1 MRFSQFPLLGL
12 LLALLVGARV
22 GSPGTPLDSNATIA
36 VTNKSEKQ
44 SPLRK
49 VTSRAGGSTT
59 VSAASGG
66 CDSITANVKD
76 ELLQLSV
83 PTRSPRPCVSP
94 LPPVWKEMCKLNPS
108 YHSDSDLPSK
118 EDLDGSREAF
128 LQRCLV
134 SKTLANERPVITS
147 IMASV
152 ANPLRTHLGLTT
164 DRTIEAIQV
173 AAAEANFLPQSHY
186 LPWPAPPSS
195 SDSQTSPESQ
205 DQSDSADP
213 GVLIFR
219 NNDAARSSPQ
229 YLAVFLIPE
238 LPTEGLD
245 RKVFAAAESIIEQVS
260 PRSAVLFFAGPT
272 FSGSWTSLEEINR
285 NLVPNKCILAFSG
298 SVTNPRPDTNQ
309 EPGCFSVEPTLKLTQ
324 TTDDKALVSFIS
336 GARTFGYRPDEI
348 AILSEE
354 GTQYGTRQS
363 DLSTPP
369 EVHSWLSLS
378 SMRHKGPLLL
388 LHFPREISKLRNAY
402 GAETSSVTQPAAAS
416 AQTDLQ
422 LSWQDSEATRGDDVQ
437 TYGRGQTPLSQE
449 TALST
454 LSITLRARNIK
465 ALGILA
471 TDPIDVA
478 FLIHSIRQ
486 SSPDVRLFLRNPDL
500 LYLRT
505 PDVASLNGTLLV
517 SNTPLI
523 PQNQFWSLPRDVDRN
538 RLITFPSASQESQYN
553 AFVLLL
559 ERADLA
565 PPKKKMRLLEWGWP
579 AGESADSGASQM
591 GAASRPLW
599 LATIGTATNYPV
611 KILNLEGVDES
622 KLALHSLDLGKPQF
636 APLLLW
642 ASIALLGILHAFGLR
657 YKDAVPSAIKPDFDL
672 TDESSAVTLVRRSC
686 HLVAI
691 LTITLAQLIL
701 GSSYLFFWRSDDW
714 YKLAALAVALVTLG
728 LLGVVGLQV
737 RTLCLV
743 QQQQK
748 RLAVPYEGAKIVD
761 IANVIYGTVIAGSI
775 IVLAGMTWLLMTMPS
790 HFENAFFHFR
800 NLNLASGVAVALP
813 IASVLLV
820 IYCGIWGYLR
830 RVAYWERQYVEMFD
844 LLLDPVIRG
853 DLSAEGAAIGKCLIG
868 RFEDEG
874 WWISFWL
881 TLVLFVLTFRPWRTL
896 DIIEPLRVWCFLFFF
911 FVLALVIVWLNC
923 FRFLNIWVHLRNILE
938 HLEKLPIRP
947 AFCRLPRQKSSPIL
961 QWGESRSALLPLV
974 LDRLRALKKEYGTQ
988 QNVRL
993 LEDFEAK
1000 VIALTKQGVVQTAI
1014 LERKVVGGAP
1024 MRILRTFSISR
1035 KELVQ
1040 GARDEM
1046 TTVIDTLS
1054 GWLLKEYWS
1063 CGSSGTKEGQEPK
1076 PVDLKFVLAEDIV
1089 ALPFYAYIHR
1099 VIDELRNI
1107 LFFLGIAVSLL
1118 FAALHT
1124 YAFRADQAIDWW
1136 FFGLFAFLGGGI
1148 ALIIAQ
1154 MERNALLSR
1163 LTNTTPGE
1171 LGTGFYLELL
1181 KYGAIPFL
1189 TIVGSQVPSV
1199 SNLVLKWVQPALQA
1213 LH

>member
-1 MRFSQFPLLGL
+1 MRFSQLPLLGL
-12 LLALLVGARV
+12 LLALLVGTRV
-22 GSPGTPLDSNATIA
+22 GTPGTQLGSNDDTA
-36 VTNKSEKQ
+36 NKPQKK
-44 SPLRK
+44 SPQPR
-49 VTSRAGGSTT
+49 GGSPAGPANALATNEN
-59 VSAASGG
+59 
-66 CDSITANVKD
+66 CDSLTASAKD
-76 ELLQLSV
+76 KLLSLSI
-83 PTRSPRPCVSP
+83 SPPGSRPCVSP
-94 LPPVWKEMCKLNPS
+94 LPPVWKEICKLNPS

-118 EDLDGSREAF
+118 DDLEASREAF
-128 LQRCLV
+128 LERCLV
-134 SKTLANERPVITS
+134 GNTPAKERPVITS

-186 LPWPAPPSS
+186 LPWPALPSS

-205 DQSDSADP
+205 DQSDPADP

-245 RKVFAAAESIIEQVS
+245 RKVFAAAESIVEQVS

-298 SVTNPRPDTNQ
+298 SVTNPRLDTIQ
-309 EPGCFSVEPTLKLTQ
+309 EPDCFSVEPTLKLTQ
-324 TTDDKALVSFIS
+324 TTDDKALLSFIS
-336 GARTFGYRPDEI
+336 GAGTFGYRPDEI

-363 DLSTPP
+363 NLSAPP
-369 EVHSWLSLS
+369 ETHPLLSLS
-378 SMRHKGPLLL
+378 ATQHKGPLLI

-402 GAETSSVTQPAAAS
+402 GAEASSATQAAS
-416 AQTDLQ
+416 ASPQTDLQ

-454 LSITLRARNIK
+454 LSITLKARNIK

-471 TDPIDVA
+471 TDPMDVA
-478 FLIHSIRQ
+478 FLIHSIKQ

-523 PQNQFWSLPRDVDRN
+523 PQNQFWSSPQDADQN

-559 ERADLA
+559 EKAGLA
-565 PPKKKMRLLEWGWP
+565 PPSKKKMKLLEWGWP
-579 AGESADSGASQM
+579 SGKSADAEASLM
-591 GAASRPLW
+591 GGTSRPLW

-611 KILNLEGVDES
+611 KILNSEGVDES
-622 KLALHSLDLGKPQF
+622 RLALHSLDLGKPQF

-657 YKDAVPSAIKPDFDL
+657 YKDAVPSALKPDFDL
-672 TDESSAVTLVRRSC
+672 TDENSAVTLVRRSC

-701 GSSYLFFWRSDDW
+701 GSSYLFFWSSDVW

-743 QQQQK
+743 QLQQK
-748 RLAVPYEGAKIVD
+748 RLAVPYEGTKIID
-761 IANVIYGTVIAGSI
+761 IANVIRGTVIAGSI
-775 IVLAGMTWLLMTMPS
+775 IVLAGMAWLLMTMPS

-820 IYCGIWGYLR
+820 IYCGLWAYLR

-844 LLLDPVIRG
+844 LSLDPVIRG

-868 RFEDEG
+868 RFDDEG
-874 WWISFWL
+874 WWVSFWL

-896 DIIEPLRVWCFLFFF
+896 DIIEPLEVWCFLFFF

-938 HLEKLPIRP
+938 HLEKLPIRT

-1000 VIALTKQGVVQTAI
+1000 VIALTKHGVVETAI
-1014 LERKVVGGAP
+1014 VERKVVGGP
-1024 MRILRTFSISR
+1024 PRRILRTFSISR

-1063 CGSSGTKEGQEPK
+1063 RGSSGTKEGQEPK

-1099 VIDELRNI
+1099 VIGELRNI

-1171 LGTGFYLELL
+1171 LGAGFYLELL

-1199 SNLVLKWVQPALQA
+1199 SNLVLKWIQPALQA